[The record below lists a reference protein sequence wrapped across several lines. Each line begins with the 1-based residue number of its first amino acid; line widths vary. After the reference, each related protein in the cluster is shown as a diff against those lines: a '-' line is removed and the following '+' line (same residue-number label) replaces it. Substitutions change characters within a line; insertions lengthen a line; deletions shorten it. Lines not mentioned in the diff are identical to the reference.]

1 MRMTKEQLLVAA
13 RTAAKYLPAASAD
26 IMTELAN
33 RLDVTSV
40 ALSESLEQR
49 TNLAAHNIFMHDLL
63 VRLSKERPGG
73 CYFAKWDGLVAEA
86 IKADVSLGVMK
97 TLRAEGVLALA
108 DWASTA
114 NNGHEIN
121 PDIEEIRRF
130 AEQIIAG
137 KWEATSNG
145 R

>member
-1 MRMTKEQLLVAA
+1 VQFRRTNNAYDQRAIDAA
-13 RTAAKYLPAASAD
+13 RKAAKYVPEATAD
-26 IMTELAN
+26 IMNELAN

-97 TLRAEGVLALA
+97 HFVQKVF
-108 DWASTA
+108 W
-114 NNGHEIN
+114 H
-121 PDIEEIRRF
+121 
-130 AEQIIAG
+130 
-137 KWEATSNG
+137 
-145 R
+145 

>member
-1 MRMTKEQLLVAA
+1 
-13 RTAAKYLPAASAD
+13 
-26 IMTELAN
+26 
-33 RLDVTSV
+33 
-40 ALSESLEQR
+40 
-49 TNLAAHNIFMHDLL
+49 
-63 VRLSKERPGG
+63 
-73 CYFAKWDGLVAEA
+73 
-86 IKADVSLGVMK
+86 
-97 TLRAEGVLALA
+97 LALA